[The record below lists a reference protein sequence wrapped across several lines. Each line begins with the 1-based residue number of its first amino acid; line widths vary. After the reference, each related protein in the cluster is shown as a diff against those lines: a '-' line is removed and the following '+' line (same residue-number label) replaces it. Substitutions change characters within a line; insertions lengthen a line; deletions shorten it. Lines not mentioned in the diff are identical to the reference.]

1 MNAVATPRASAP
13 VPHPTHRLRLLL
25 RREFWEHKGGF
36 FWAPLVTGGIFLLLS
51 VMGIVVGLV
60 AARKIPNDARVN
72 LESGSFQINGLD
84 LSLLTSQLSAENLR
98 ELGEALDVSLF
109 MASTW
114 PMIVLA
120 FVVFFYC
127 LGSLYDERKDR
138 SVLFWRS
145 LPVSDAETTLSK
157 VLSATLVA
165 PLLAILAGVVSMFG
179 FLIVISL
186 VVLFHGGNPLTLLWG
201 PASPL
206 RVSGQLLAAIP
217 VYAIWALPAVGWL
230 MLCSAW
236 ARSKPFLWAL
246 MIPLFAGIF
255 VSWFDLMQFFD
266 QGSGW
271 FWKHVVARLLLSV
284 VPGSDIFYRGADFAL
299 LSGAQSIHQLISLKV
314 TYGALARPETWI
326 GAVAGVA
333 MILGAI
339 RLRRWRDDG

>member
-138 SVLFWRS
+138 SVLFWKS

-314 TYGALARPETWI
+314 TYGVLARPETWI